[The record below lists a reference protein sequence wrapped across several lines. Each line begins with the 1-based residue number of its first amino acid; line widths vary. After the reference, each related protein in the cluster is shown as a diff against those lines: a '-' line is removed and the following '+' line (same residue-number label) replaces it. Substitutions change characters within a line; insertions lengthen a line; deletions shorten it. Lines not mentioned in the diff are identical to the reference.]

1 MRGGVEPGRLD
12 LHINREER
20 TGMTADGT
28 GGAPPLHI
36 LLAEDETVTRLVAR
50 ALLERAGHRVVA
62 VEDGPTAVA
71 AAAQGGFDLILM
83 DLDLPGL
90 PGDEAVRT
98 IRRQP
103 NGAAPRILML
113 TASATAQGRDRCADC
128 GADGMLTKP
137 LRLDALFAMP
147 GDGAQASPPATEP
160 AFDEAAIRTMREML
174 PAARAAEL
182 LDRTAAVLDQ
192 HGQALDAALKAG
204 DRAAAGAMAHKIAGV
219 SAQYGCLA
227 LRRAAR
233 ALEAGLE
240 QPGADQA
247 HLAEALAGTL
257 APALEFLK
265 RCAAAARG

>member
-1 MRGGVEPGRLD
+1 MTV
-12 LHINREER
+12 NR
-20 TGMTADGT
+20 T
-28 GGAPPLHI
+28 GGAPPLQI
-36 LLAEDETVTRLVAR
+36 LLAEDETVTRLAAR

-62 VEDGPTAVA
+62 VEDGPAAVA

-90 PGDEAVRT
+90 SGDEAVRA
-98 IRRQP
+98 IRGQP

-113 TASATAQGRDRCADC
+113 TASATAHGRSRCTDC

-137 LRLDALFAMP
+137 LRLDALFSLP
-147 GDGAQASPPATEP
+147 ESGPQAAPPATGP
-160 AFDEAAIRTMREML
+160 DFDEGAIKTMREML
-174 PAARAAEL
+174 PPVRAAEL

-192 HGQALDAALKAG
+192 HWQALDAALKAG
-204 DRAAAGAMAHKIAGV
+204 DLAMAGALAHKIAGV
-219 SAQYGCLA
+219 SGQYGCLA

-240 QPGADQA
+240 QSGADQA
-247 HLAEALAGTL
+247 PPAGELAGTL
-257 APALEFLK
+257 APALDFLK

>member
-1 MRGGVEPGRLD
+1 MSD
-12 LHINREER
+12 HINQGER
-20 TGMTADGT
+20 IGMTADRT
-28 GGAPPLHI
+28 GEAQPLQI
-36 LLAEDETVTRLVAR
+36 LLAEDETVTRLAAR

-62 VEDGPTAVA
+62 VEDGPAAVA

-90 PGDEAVRT
+90 PGDEAVRA

-113 TASATAQGRDRCADC
+113 TASATAQGRARCTGS

-137 LRLDALFAMP
+137 LRLDALSSMP
-147 GDGAQASPPATEP
+147 GDGPQAAPPSTGP
-160 AFDEAAIRTMREML
+160 AFDEGAIRTMREML

-192 HGQALDAALKAG
+192 HGKALAAALKAG
-204 DRAAAGAMAHKIAGV
+204 DRTTAGAMAHKIAGV
-219 SAQYGCLA
+219 SGQYGCLA

-240 QPGADQA
+240 RPGTDQA
-247 HLAEALAGTL
+247 QLAEELAGTL
-257 APALEFLK
+257 APAIGFLK
-265 RCAAAARG
+265 RSAAAAQD

>member
-1 MRGGVEPGRLD
+1 
-12 LHINREER
+12 
-20 TGMTADGT
+20 MTADRT

-36 LLAEDETVTRLVAR
+36 LLAEDETVTRLAAR

-62 VEDGPTAVA
+62 VEDGPAAVA

-90 PGDEAVRT
+90 PGDEAVRD

-113 TASATAQGRDRCADC
+113 TASATAQGRARCTDC

-137 LRLDALFAMP
+137 LRLDALSSTP
-147 GDGAQASPPATEP
+147 GGGPPAARSSAGP
-160 AFDEAAIRTMREML
+160 AFDEGALRTMREML

-192 HGQALDAALKAG
+192 HGQALAAALKAG
-204 DRAAAGAMAHKIAGV
+204 DRATAGALAHKIAGV
-219 SAQYGCLA
+219 SGQYGCLA
-227 LRRAAR
+227 VRRAAR

-240 QPGADQA
+240 QPGADQGQ
-247 HLAEALAGTL
+247 LALELAGTL
-257 APALEFLK
+257 APALDFLK
-265 RCAAAARG
+265 RSAAAARE

>member
-1 MRGGVEPGRLD
+1 MRGSAEPARLGP
-12 LHINREER
+12 HINREKR
-20 TGMTADGT
+20 TGMTADRT
-28 GGAPPLHI
+28 GGARPLHI
-36 LLAEDETVTRLVAR
+36 LLAEDETVTRLAAR

-62 VEDGPTAVA
+62 VEDGPAAVA

-90 PGDEAVRT
+90 PGDEAVRA

-103 NGAAPRILML
+103 NGTAPRILML
-113 TASATAQGRDRCADC
+113 TASAAAQGQARCTDC

-137 LRLDALFAMP
+137 LRLDALFATP
-147 GDGAQASPPATEP
+147 GEGSQATPPSTGQ
-160 AFDEAAIRTMREML
+160 AFDEGAIRTMREML

-192 HGQALDAALKAG
+192 HGRALDAALKAG
-204 DRAAAGAMAHKIAGV
+204 DRATAGAMAHKIAGV
-219 SAQYGCLA
+219 SGQYGCLA

-240 QPGADQA
+240 QPGAAQA
-247 HLAEALAGTL
+247 PLADELAGTL

-265 RCAAAARG
+265 RCAAAARE